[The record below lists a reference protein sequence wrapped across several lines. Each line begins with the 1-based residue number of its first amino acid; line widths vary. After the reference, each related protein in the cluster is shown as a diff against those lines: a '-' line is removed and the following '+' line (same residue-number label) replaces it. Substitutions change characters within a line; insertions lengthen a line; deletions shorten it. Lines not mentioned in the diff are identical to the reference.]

1 MIDELIGATVWL
13 WPSDT
18 YRKEATLLGGDEHGL
33 YFKLTAGSNAHPY
46 KIGDILFISNGK
58 GLNYIVLD
66 KKGGDEE

>member
-13 WPSDT
+13 WPHDH

-33 YFKLTAGSNAHPY
+33 YFKITKNNAGCY

-58 GLNYIVLD
+58 PLTYVVLD
-66 KKGGDEE
+66 KKKEASQ